1 MFSPLLQTATT
12 APVQWRRSNDVALM
26 RAKQRALTWILFWG
40 AMAGFVTGCL
50 EFKDAFDC
58 LPQFVAVLA
67 FTVLA
72 YRWCDADARLRR
84 FDYWDV
90 FVPALYVFP
99 GPLAV
104 VPVYLVATRRARSV
118 RSLSLAA
125 LYLFVLAAVTLMS
138 RGAGLLLIGHP

>member
-1 MFSPLLQTATT
+1 
-12 APVQWRRSNDVALM
+12 M
-26 RAKQRALTWILFWG
+26 RAKQRALGWILLWG
-40 AMAGFVTGCL
+40 TMAGFVTGCL
-50 EFKDAFDC
+50 QVSDAFDY
-58 LPQFVAVLA
+58 LPQFVAVIA

-118 RSLSLAA
+118 RSLALAG
-125 LYLFVLAAVTLMS
+125 LYLFVLAAVTLIS
-138 RGAGLLLIGHP
+138 RGVGLLLSGHA